1 MLLII
6 LNGQGFRI
14 TFSLIK
20 DRLFKPGYGF
30 RLILLHNNS
39 GKFTFIFQTA
49 NVGIIL
55 YLNVVNFL
63 IIDDMKIFSLNNLR
77 IC

>member
-1 MLLII
+1 MA
-6 LNGQGFRI
+6 FRI

-20 DRLFKPGYGF
+20 DRIFKPGYGF
-30 RLILLHNNS
+30 KLISLHNNS

-55 YLNVVNFL
+55 YLKCL
-63 IIDDMKIFSLNNLR
+63 IFSILTIRRFFL
-77 IC
+77 